1 MTPARGV
8 VLKDTVGS
16 PAAVVGAGDP
26 AAVVGRENVGSEIG
40 VLVGSDVEV
49 GAACAVCVNCNDN

>member
-1 MTPARGV
+1 
-8 VLKDTVGS
+8 LKETVGS
-16 PAAVVGAGDP
+16 PPAVVGAGEP

-40 VLVGSDVEV
+40 VFVGSDVEV